1 MNFKLTNEQYKLL
14 KWLISIVIPA
24 LIAFFGAVMNAF
36 GWAHTELF
44 LIVAVAFE
52 TLLGTIFKV
61 SEINY
66 DKDKDKESK

>member
-24 LIAFFGAVMNAF
+24 LIAFFGTVMNAF
-36 GWAHTELF
+36 GWTHTELF

-66 DKDKDKESK
+66 DKDKESK

>member
-1 MNFKLTNEQYKLL
+1 MNFKLSDGHYAGL

-24 LIAFFGAVMNAF
+24 LIAFFGTVMNAF

-61 SEINY
+61 AEINY
-66 DKDKDKESK
+66 DKDKESK